1 MANQP
6 IRLVSKGTRTRVFIG
21 DNEVHMITK
30 VGVRYEVGAFP
41 VLLLEIT
48 AAEDLVIE
56 ADDAQVHVLSHDEQ
70 QS

>member
-6 IRLVSKGTRTRVFIG
+6 IRLVSEGTRTRVFIG
-21 DNEVHMITK
+21 NNEVRMVTK

-41 VLLLEIT
+41 VLLLEIR
-48 AAEDLVIE
+48 AAEDLIIE
-56 ADDAQVHVLSHDEQ
+56 ADEAQVHVLGHDEP